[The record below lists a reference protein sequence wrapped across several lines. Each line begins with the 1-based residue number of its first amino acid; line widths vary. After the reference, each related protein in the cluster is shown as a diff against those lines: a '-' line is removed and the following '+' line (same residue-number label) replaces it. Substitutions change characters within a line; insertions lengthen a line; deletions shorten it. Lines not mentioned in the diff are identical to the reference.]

1 MASNASAMAH
11 GLGMH
16 GTAGCLKS
24 GVGDASDVAC
34 SQGSDLAGV
43 VNFTHDEQ

>member
-24 GVGDASDVAC
+24 GVGDASDV
-34 SQGSDLAGV
+34 V
-43 VNFTHDEQ
+43 VQPGFRPGRGCELYP